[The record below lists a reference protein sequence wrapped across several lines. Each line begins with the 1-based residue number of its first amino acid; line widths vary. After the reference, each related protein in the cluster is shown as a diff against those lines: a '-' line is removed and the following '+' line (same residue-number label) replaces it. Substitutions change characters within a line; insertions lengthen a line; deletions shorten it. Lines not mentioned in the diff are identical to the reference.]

1 MEIRTDRTIFRL
13 DKNDPDSVWDLRTSW
28 KETEKDLFFLEFSLD
43 AAEDLPPPELTLS
56 WDLPL
61 LDTVNCWTTCHGG
74 GSELQPDWGR
84 KHHFSIADEIPEL
97 VFHNREGI
105 CTVAAA
111 YSDAMRVTEF
121 SGGIHES
128 DCSLRFTLKVF
139 TRKEMPLRHYR
150 GILRLDLRRMFFADT
165 VRAISAWFATLPG
178 YGNTPVP
185 ESAFDPLY
193 STWYSYHHDVHDRTV
208 LQECREAAKYG
219 MKTLIVDSGW
229 DNDDNTLGPIA
240 CGDWEPSKKRFPDF
254 ASHVR
259 EIQNLGFR
267 YLLWFAVPFI
277 GKHSSRYAHFQGKY
291 LFELPDAGVLDPRF
305 PDVRK
310 FLIDSCSRLM
320 REYGIDGLKLDFIN
334 TFTECTDDPAL
345 TRGMGERDIPVI
357 TDAVDRLMTDL
368 SSAIRAVRPD
378 ALIEFRQCYI
388 GPAIRKYGNLLR
400 AADCPADP
408 GGNRRRTLNLRLTS
422 GCTAVH
428 SDMLEW
434 RSDYD
439 VRHAAL
445 QLLNIMFSVPQ
456 ISVRLA
462 ELPSDHRQMLEFL
475 LGFFVRHRA
484 LLVKSDL
491 HPCAPDQNYPLVYAE
506 AEGERIAVLYCGG
519 ITAELGFS
527 PTIRSLYLV
536 NATEREYVFAD
547 LTLLPGTAALLR
559 DCRGEVLP
567 FEPPQTGLSR
577 LRMPP
582 GSILRLRALE
592 ISESRKGALP

>member
-1 MEIRTDRTIFRL
+1 MEIRTDRTWFRL
-13 DKNDPDSVWDLRTSW
+13 DKNDSGDSWELRACW
-28 KETEKDLFFLEFSLD
+28 KETEKDLYFLEFFLD
-43 AAEDLPPPELTLS
+43 AAEVQTPPELTLS

-74 GSELQPDWGR
+74 GSELQPDWGK
-84 KHHFSIADEIPEL
+84 KHLFSIADEIPEL

-128 DCSLRFTLKVF
+128 DCSLRFTLKIF
-139 TRKEMPLRHYR
+139 SRKEMQISNYR

-178 YGNTPVP
+178 YESTPVP
-185 ESAFDPLY
+185 ECAFDPLY
-193 STWYSYHHDVHDRTV
+193 STWYSYHHDVCDRTI

-229 DNDDNTLGPIA
+229 DNDDNTLGPGA

-254 ASHVR
+254 AAHVR
-259 EIQNLGFR
+259 EIHSLGFR

-277 GKHSSRYAHFQGKY
+277 GKRSSRYAHFQGKY

-305 PDVRK
+305 PEVRK

-320 REYGIDGLKLDFIN
+320 RQYRIDGLKLDFIN
-334 TFTECTDDPAL
+334 TFTECLDDPAL
-345 TRGMGERDIPVI
+345 SSGLGERDIPVI

-368 SSAIRAVRPD
+368 SSAIRASRPD

-408 GGNRRRTLNLRLTS
+408 EGNRRRTLNLRLTS

-434 RSDYD
+434 RADYD
-439 VRHAAL
+439 VHHAAL

-462 ELPSDHRQMLEFL
+462 ELPTDHRQMLAFL
-475 LGFFVRHRA
+475 LGFFVRHRT

-491 HPCAPDQNYPLVYAE
+491 HPCAPDHNYPLVYAE

-519 ITAELGFS
+519 ITAELCFT
-527 PTIRSLYLV
+527 PDIQTLYLV
-536 NATEREYVFAD
+536 NATERDCVFAD
-547 LTLLPGTAALLR
+547 LSLVSGSTALLR
-559 DCRGEVLP
+559 DCCGEPLP
-567 FEPPQTGLSR
+567 FELPRAGLSK
-577 LRMPP
+577 LKMPP
-582 GSILRLRALE
+582 GSILRLRAPAAAAPK
-592 ISESRKGALP
+592 KGVFS